1 MLDYQGFGVGHCFD
15 FIIVEP
21 FHYQQSDPK
30 IKYLKASIWRNVT
43 VFFFKYQDGLASV

>member
-1 MLDYQGFGVGHCFD
+1 MLVYQGFGVGHRFD

-30 IKYLKASIWRNVT
+30 SNT
-43 VFFFKYQDGLASV
+43 